1 MMSVLTKNP
10 EVSYA
15 HFHSLGNTRNRWIL
29 MTEQSWQGA
38 SRPILFLRPIG
49 IAAADAMRLMEMA
62 KRLNMPVRWRMS
74 PPGVAADAYLVH
86 NFSVVA
92 QSELSTVA
100 LGSPGTPGASS
111 TPNSSSASSSLSRT
125 RKIVLDD
132 QGWHRNKPVCILG
145 SSVDCSGL
153 TDDDLAPLNFP
164 EALQELEQSLA
175 QLLNELVGARM
186 LYTVGSMAWE
196 MRQRWATH
204 RLHAMQ
210 ANQLVAVIEPHL
222 WKFHLLDGC
231 SVERMS
237 NANLVPMPK
246 TGLFG
251 AEGFHHFMLEAALW
265 EFAKRCP
272 ESLLG
277 EILPSNFLI
286 EPLTHRRTPHLKEHA
301 LGDHCVAILR
311 ALDTRSRTA
320 DELQTSLR
328 MTRPSLM
335 RALTCLALVR
345 AIQPESTASRGL
357 GVRLSRWWNRWLGR
371 QRSAEMLRQGKA

>member
-1 MMSVLTKNP
+1 
-10 EVSYA
+10 
-15 HFHSLGNTRNRWIL
+15 
-29 MTEQSWQGA
+29 MTEQNWQGT
-38 SRPILFLRPIG
+38 STPLLFLRPIG
-49 IAAADAMRLMEMA
+49 IAAADAMRLMELA
-62 KRLNMPVRWRMS
+62 KRLNMPVRWRMA

-100 LGSPGTPGASS
+100 LGGPGTPGASKAGGA
-111 TPNSSSASSSLSRT
+111 PNSSGTSSSMLRT
-125 RKIVLDD
+125 RKVVLDH

-145 SSVDCSGL
+145 HTVDTSSL
-153 TDDDLAPLNFP
+153 QEDDLASLNFP
-164 EALQELEQSLA
+164 EALQELEQGLG
-175 QLLNELVGARM
+175 QLLDELVGARM

-196 MRQRWATH
+196 LRDKWGTH

-210 ANQLVAVIEPHL
+210 DNQLVAVIEPHL

-237 NANLVPMPK
+237 NSSMMPMPR

-272 ESLLG
+272 EPQLG
-277 EILPSNFLI
+277 EILPSNFLS
-286 EPLTHRRTPHLKEHA
+286 EPLTHRRAPHLKEHA

-320 DELQTSLR
+320 NELQMSLR

-345 AIQPESTASRGL
+345 AIQPESTSSRGWGQHL
-357 GVRLSRWWNRWLGR
+357 SSWCNRLLGR
-371 QRSAEMLRQGKA
+371 QGSAVIQRPTNS